1 MLLRA
6 NITIKFLL
14 RHLSVGAAAAAKT
27 TLFQGFIFPTNEV
40 QILKLTTRS
49 KENEQQAQAQGFS
62 RVERGGNEG
71 LETFGNYSKLLK
83 LFFSSN
89 ITTYLM

>member
-6 NITIKFLL
+6 NITIKLLL
-14 RHLSVGAAAAAKT
+14 RHLSVGAAAGAAAKT

-49 KENEQQAQAQGFS
+49 KENEQQASPSGDSA
-62 RVERGGNEG
+62 E
-71 LETFGNYSKLLK
+71 
-83 LFFSSN
+83 
-89 ITTYLM
+89 

>member
-6 NITIKFLL
+6 NITIKLLL
-14 RHLSVGAAAAAKT
+14 RHLSVGAAAAAAKT

-49 KENEQQAQAQGFS
+49 KENEQQASPS
-62 RVERGGNEG
+62 RDSAE
-71 LETFGNYSKLLK
+71 
-83 LFFSSN
+83 
-89 ITTYLM
+89 